1 MKKKLQTPRD
11 ELIDLRRRMENLETK
26 LAMINEPMLMDA
38 LAYELLALKS
48 RMNFLISDTKKR
60 EQVH

>member
-1 MKKKLQTPRD
+1 MKKKQQTPRD

-26 LAMINEPMLMDA
+26 LAIIDEPMLMDA

-48 RMNFLISDTKKR
+48 RMNFLISDAKKR
-60 EQVH
+60 QQVH